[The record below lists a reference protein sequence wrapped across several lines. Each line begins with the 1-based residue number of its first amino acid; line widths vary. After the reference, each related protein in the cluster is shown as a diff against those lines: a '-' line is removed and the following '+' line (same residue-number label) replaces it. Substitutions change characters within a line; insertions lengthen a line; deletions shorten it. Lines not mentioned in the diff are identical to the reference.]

1 MPREVICIHIGQC
14 GIQTGNQIWEL
25 FCMEHGILPDGSNPN
40 DKTPGEENDP
50 YNAYFAE
57 LSSGKCVPRAIWLDL
72 DPSTLDDIKKS
83 AYKEMY
89 HPATLI
95 AGKEDA
101 ANNYARGHYTVGKEL
116 VEKTMDQVQKACDQC
131 TGLQGFMVFNST
143 GGGCGSGLGALIME
157 RLSVDFGRKTKFNY
171 IINPSPQTSSAV
183 VEAYNAVLA
192 THACMEH
199 CDVTYVI
206 DNEAMYDIC
215 GAMLDIKDPSY
226 RNLNRLLAQVVSSLT
241 CSLRFQGQL
250 NVDLNEF
257 QTTLVTYPR
266 IHYCCEAYAPIL
278 PPKKASHDTMSVLD
292 LTAKV
297 FEPDSMMMKVDPRHG
312 QYMAAA
318 LLYRGDVTPFEV
330 NKAVGTVK
338 GKRTIKFVDW
348 CPTGVKIGIN
358 AEAPTLV
365 PGGDLAK
372 VARACA
378 GVFNTTAIA
387 EALSTIDHK
396 FDLMY
401 AKRAFVHWYVGEG
414 MEEGEFAEAR
424 EDLAAL
430 EKDYEEVGAT
440 TEDDE

>member
-1 MPREVICIHIGQC
+1 
-14 GIQTGNQIWEL
+14 
-25 FCMEHGILPDGSNPN
+25 
-40 DKTPGEENDP
+40 
-50 YNAYFAE
+50 
-57 LSSGKCVPRAIWLDL
+57 
-72 DPSTLDDIKKS
+72 
-83 AYKEMY
+83 
-89 HPATLI
+89 
-95 AGKEDA
+95 
-101 ANNYARGHYTVGKEL
+101 
-116 VEKTMDQVQKACDQC
+116 
-131 TGLQGFMVFNST
+131 
-143 GGGCGSGLGALIME
+143 
-157 RLSVDFGRKTKFNY
+157 
-171 IINPSPQTSSAV
+171 
-183 VEAYNAVLA
+183 
-192 THACMEH
+192 MEH

-226 RNLNRLLAQVVSSLT
+226 KNLNRLLAQVVSSLT

-297 FEPDSMMMKVDPRHG
+297 FEPDAMMMKVDPRHG

-318 LLYRGDVTPFEV
+318 LMFRGDVTPFEV

-348 CPTGVKIGIN
+348 SPTGVKIGIN

-430 EKDYEEVGAT
+430 EKDFEEVGAET
-440 TEDDE
+440 AEGEGEEEDFGEEY